1 MVSDKELLDD
11 TVPDGETVCDA
22 DPLEV
27 GESFDE
33 KETDWEAVDI
43 ALALDVP
50 DGEQEPR
57 GAERL
62 LYGHAAQPHGKGFVE
77 PAGQ

>member
-1 MVSDKELLDD
+1 MLDD
-11 TVPDGETVCDA
+11 TVPDGETVCDT

-27 GESFDE
+27 GESCDE
-33 KETDWEAVDI
+33 EETDCVTVDN

-62 LYGHAAQPHGKGFVE
+62 L
-77 PAGQ
+77 